1 MARRT
6 KKDPATPD
14 QAPEHASEEA
24 PAGDLRETIEP
35 VGETPAGFPPSPAG
49 EPAALSEPAHADRGA
64 SSEPATEHD
73 QNRGSEADETPGTVD
88 PRGTET
94 PWSSAAGAP
103 IETRPE
109 ADHAGGA
116 RSRPAAEE
124 APTSRPV
131 PHVPPPAPASGGSGG
146 FVAGLIGGA
155 LAVAAGVGA
164 LWLSNPD
171 LLRGAAPAPDFTPIE
186 ARLDTQAAEGAALAS
201 ELAELRAAVESAPAP
216 AGGGEEALARV
227 DALERDLSARIESL
241 AAELASLSAG
251 VEVLDGRI
259 GQVEVRPPVM
269 EGGAAEAT
277 AEAIAE
283 LRAALDAERAS
294 MDAAIAEARGR
305 IDAATAEAEAL
316 REAATASQ
324 QATLARAA
332 YSRLTAAL
340 DAGGPFG
347 GALADLGEVA
357 GVDLPP
363 ELVDAAE
370 TGVPTIDALRRSFP
384 DAARAALNAA
394 VRAGVDAEAG
404 AMERIGAF
412 LRAQTGARSITPRE
426 GADPDAVLSRAEA
439 ALADGRLEDTLS
451 LIDTLPEPAQA
462 EMAAWRAAAEQRRA
476 ALAAASALS
485 AALPAN

>member
-6 KKDPATPD
+6 KKDPATQD
-14 QAPEHASEEA
+14 DAQAPDPGATT
-24 PAGDLRETIEP
+24 ETVQSDDGTPPIPPQSQESDP
-35 VGETPAGFPPSPAG
+35 V
-49 EPAALSEPAHADRGA
+49 ALSEPAAPGA
-64 SSEPATEHD
+64 PAPETLD
-73 QNRGSEADETPGTVD
+73 PRLEADLD
-88 PRGTET
+88 
-94 PWSSAAGAP
+94 AATTAP
-103 IETRPE
+103 EQDVPHPPE
-109 ADHAGGA
+109 AVEAPPDAA
-116 RSRPAAEE
+116 PDSPPAEDARPARVADE
-124 APTSRPV
+124 APEERPASQV
-131 PHVPPPAPASGGSGG
+131 PRPAPVDPASGGYGG
-146 FVAGLIGGA
+146 FTAGLIGGA

-171 LLRGAAPAPDFTPIE
+171 LLRGVAPEPDFAPIE
-186 ARLDTQAAEGAALAS
+186 ARLDAQEAEGAALAA
-201 ELAELRAAVESAPAP
+201 ELADLRAAVEAAPVPAP
-216 AGGGEEALARV
+216 DAADGGEEATARV
-227 DALERDLSARIESL
+227 DALEREVSARIDGL
-241 AAELASLSAG
+241 AAELASLSASL
-251 VEVLDGRI
+251 EVLDGRI

-269 EGGAAEAT
+269 EGAAAEAT

-283 LRAALDAERAS
+283 LRAALDTERAG
-294 MDAAIAEARGR
+294 MNAAIAEARER

-316 REAATASQ
+316 RQAATASQ

-363 ELVDAAE
+363 ELVAQAE
-370 TGVPTIDALRRSFP
+370 TGVPTMDALLRSFP
-384 DAARAALNAA
+384 EAARAALNAA
-394 VRAGVDAEAG
+394 VRAEVDAEAG

-412 LRAQTGARSITPRE
+412 LRAQTGARSIAPRE

-439 ALADGRLEDTLS
+439 ALVDGRLDEALA
-451 LIDTLPEPAQA
+451 LIDTLPEPAQT
-462 EMAAWRAAAEQRRA
+462 EMADWRTAAEQRRA